1 MDIDTLTIVISV
13 SMSIGVFLM
22 WLSFYPSNLN
32 FLLNRIAEGN
42 GYSADTVAGKGREF
56 ALLRLFLPYAQKL
69 SKKNA
74 DKVKKSTLSKLD
86 KELTLAGSPL
96 EIKPIEFFNMQFV
109 SAGFGAVIG
118 LIFGLALGVGVM
130 PVLIFAA
137 IGFII
142 PARTI
147 KGMRKRRALECDL
160 ELPETLDLISVCM
173 DSGMTFTK
181 ALETICD
188 KNKGL
193 LIDELKM
200 VLSDQERGASLVNSV
215 KAMTA
220 RIDNKRLQ
228 KFYQSIKLSEELG
241 TPIAKQL
248 KILSDSVRQ
257 DTFEQVKQKAAKAAT
272 LIIIPVALLIL
283 PALMIVVAGPMVA
296 QIMG

>member
-42 GYSADTVAGKGREF
+42 GYSADTGAGKGRGV
-56 ALLRLFLPYAQKL
+56 AVLGLFLPYGQNL

-118 LIFGLALGVGVM
+118 LIFGLALGVGAM

-147 KGMRKRRALECDL
+147 KGMRKRRASEGDL
-160 ELPETLDLISVCM
+160 ELPETLDLISVGM
-173 DSGMTFTK
+173 DSGITFTK